1 MDIGIVSG
9 LVMLVTWG
17 VWTFG
22 YDAPGYAHLL
32 LTGGVALIIWRVVNR
47 GSAPDPR

>member
-9 LVMLVTWG
+9 IVMLVTWG
-17 VWTFG
+17 AWTFG
-22 YDAPGYAHLL
+22 FDVPGYAHLL

-47 GSAPDPR
+47 GSAPDSR